1 MITIDEYFN
10 KVFVINL
17 AHRKDKWQLVTQ
29 QLEKMNIYNYER
41 FDAIKPDISEVSTE
55 YFEYFK
61 KHNNSDGPDETYA
74 VGGMGCKLSHLA
86 VINIAKNR
94 GYERTLVLEDDVEFR
109 PDAPKVFS
117 AATEQVQSLNQWQM
131 LYFTGNH
138 GKNYTNIAA
147 NLIKI
152 GSSHSTVGYA
162 VHKSVYDTI
171 VEYGP
176 KQFKHIDV
184 FYKERIHPFFNCYCI
199 QPHLVW
205 NMDGY
210 SDIEQGFRNY
220 KVLKREYK

>member
-1 MITIDEYFN
+1 MITIDEYFD

-29 QLEKMNIYNYER
+29 QLAEMNIKNYER
-41 FDAIKPDISEVSTE
+41 FEAIKPDISEVSTE

-61 KHNNSDGPDETYA
+61 QHNNSDGPDETYA
-74 VGGMGCKLSHLA
+74 VGGMGCKLSHLK
-86 VINIAKNR
+86 VIGIAKKR
-94 GYERTLVLEDDVEFR
+94 GYVKTLVLEDDVEFLHNTCF
-109 PDAPKVFS
+109 VF
-117 AATEQVQSLNQWQM
+117 AAAVEQLEKLKQWQM

-138 GKNYTNIAA
+138 GKNYTKVAH

-162 VHKSVYDTI
+162 AHESVYSTI
-171 VEYGP
+171 VKYGP
-176 KQFKHIDV
+176 KQSKHIDV